1 MGRGGVRVDGMMM
14 MITPMGENC
23 LLVRRRGRKKI
34 LLFLCIKHRYACHTQ
49 STFMIL
55 NFNEWHD

>member
-1 MGRGGVRVDGMMM
+1 MRKVVGGVMGRDGVRVDGMMM

-34 LLFLCIKHRYACHTQ
+34 LLLGRKVLTDLEN
-49 STFMIL
+49 T
-55 NFNEWHD
+55 